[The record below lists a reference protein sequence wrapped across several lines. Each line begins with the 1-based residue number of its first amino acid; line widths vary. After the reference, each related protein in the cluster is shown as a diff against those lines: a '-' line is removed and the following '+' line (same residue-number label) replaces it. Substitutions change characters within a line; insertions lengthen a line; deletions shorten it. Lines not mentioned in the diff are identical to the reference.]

1 MKNSSK
7 TKTFKNLSLSPPL
20 ISSYKDKLKLKKNI
34 KEHESKYEI
43 SSLKDNN
50 FINVNNNNNIESQEY
65 NYELDQSNDNNLKF
79 LNNNEESTIER
90 KIGDIIDNNNIF
102 KFYINNNLN
111 YKNKGNFSFYNNIF
125 EKEVEYNNNNLKNKN
140 NMEWNYFK
148 CENEKIKKI
157 IIMQQILINEMKND
171 IEYLQK
177 EKENMKI
184 NFDIQKKNIIE
195 QYESK
200 LNNNIKK

>member
-1 MKNSSK
+1 M
-7 TKTFKNLSLSPPL
+7 
-20 ISSYKDKLKLKKNI
+20 
-34 KEHESKYEI
+34 
-43 SSLKDNN
+43 
-50 FINVNNNNNIESQEY
+50 
-65 NYELDQSNDNNLKF
+65 
-79 LNNNEESTIER
+79 NNNEESTIER

-111 YKNKGNFSFYNNIF
+111 YKNKENFSFYNNIF
-125 EKEVEYNNNNLKNKN
+125 EKELEYNNNNLKNKN

>member
-1 MKNSSK
+1 
-7 TKTFKNLSLSPPL
+7 
-20 ISSYKDKLKLKKNI
+20 
-34 KEHESKYEI
+34 
-43 SSLKDNN
+43 
-50 FINVNNNNNIESQEY
+50 
-65 NYELDQSNDNNLKF
+65 
-79 LNNNEESTIER
+79 
-90 KIGDIIDNNNIF
+90 
-102 KFYINNNLN
+102 
-111 YKNKGNFSFYNNIF
+111 
-125 EKEVEYNNNNLKNKN
+125 
-140 NMEWNYFK
+140 MEWNYFK